1 MLIRDADVAAPAP
14 TDATIAYGVIGTTAA
29 ASSTA
34 TTTKVP
40 MVRGGNE
47 NRGNHWIGV
56 LERQVAEKDALLA
69 QKDREIAELAAMVN
83 ALQLRSTGSGA
94 AVLQTPTTRR
104 DPLTT
109 SSPFSLSP
117 SP

>member
-14 TDATIAYGVIGTTAA
+14 TEATVAYGAIVTTAA
-29 ASSTA
+29 TSSTA
-34 TTTKVP
+34 AAKVH
-40 MVRGGNE
+40 VARSGNE
-47 NRGNHWIGV
+47 NRENHRVVV

-69 QKDREIAELAAMVN
+69 QKDLEIAELQAMVS
-83 ALQLRSTGSGA
+83 ALQLRSTSSGA
-94 AVLQTPTTRR
+94 AVLQTPTARR

-109 SSPFSLSP
+109 SSPLSLSS